1 MNSPVTVDIRGNGLK
16 LDYRV
21 IAQGSDNLSYEDT
34 ILDYLSKNDYV
45 TRKDVEL
52 MLGKPKFAVLPIL
65 NSLLDSGKIAKE
77 GSARAVK
84 YRLS

>member
-21 IAQGSDNLSYEDT
+21 IAQGGDNLSYEDT

-52 MLGKPKFAVLPIL
+52 ML
-65 NSLLDSGKIAKE
+65 
-77 GSARAVK
+77 
-84 YRLS
+84 